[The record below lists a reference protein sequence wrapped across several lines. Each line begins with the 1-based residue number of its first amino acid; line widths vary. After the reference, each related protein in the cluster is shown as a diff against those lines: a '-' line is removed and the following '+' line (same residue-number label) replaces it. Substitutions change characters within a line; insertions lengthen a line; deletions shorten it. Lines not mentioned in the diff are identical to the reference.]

1 MYWDIFALLAAAGK
15 NLWFLWPMTFVF
27 GLTSAI
33 FYTHP
38 QAEESEE
45 ARDKREKRMLL
56 GELAAGASLI
66 ILFCAA
72 IG

>member
-33 FYTHP
+33 FIRIRRRRK
-38 QAEESEE
+38 AKKRVIS
-45 ARDKREKRMLL
+45 ARS
-56 GELAAGASLI
+56 GCCWASLPQ
-66 ILFCAA
+66 
-72 IG
+72 GRR